1 MWYNT
6 GTTSL
11 YKGSRYGYPVFLCYN
26 VNEETVFDTGILSLC
41 AEDLLAFSSK
51 KLTAPFTFNYPHMS
65 LGGFSSRFLVVF

>member
-26 VNEETVFDTGILSLC
+26 VNEETVFDTGILSFGMFYYVQRTCLR
-41 AEDLLAFSSK
+41 LAVRS
-51 KLTAPFTFNYPHMS
+51 
-65 LGGFSSRFLVVF
+65 